1 MKARSASEKAFD
13 YIEYHERLTDS
24 PRKRL
29 AGPCITV
36 SRESGAGSGLV
47 DDILKDYLQK
57 HQKEGYGDWAIFDKN
72 LIEKVV
78 EDYNLPERLTKILTR
93 EGYNT
98 VDLMFRELFG
108 LQPSMRSLLHK
119 TTKTIL
125 QLANIGN
132 VIIVGRGAPVITA
145 NLKNAFHFRLVA
157 PLEDRIK
164 RIMVYYNFNR
174 KEAIEWIKN
183 EDNSRKEYFMKNFH
197 KNIEDPLLYHITIN
211 TNLMSYEE
219 AAFTIGNAVMKKF
232 PEMFNLKTNSAVK
245 V

>member
-1 MKARSASEKAFD
+1 MKARSASEKAFE
-13 YIEYHERLTDS
+13 YIEYHEKFDAAS
-24 PRKRL
+24 RKRL
-29 AGPCITV
+29 TGPCITV

-47 DDILKDYLQK
+47 DDILKDYLRK
-57 HQKEGYGDWAIFDKN
+57 HQKEGYGEWAIFDKN

-78 EDYNLPERLTKILTR
+78 EDYNLPDRLTKILTK

-119 TTKTIL
+119 TAKTIL

-145 NLKNAFHFRLVA
+145 NLNNAFHFRLVA

-164 RIMVYYNFNR
+164 RIMEYYNFSR
-174 KEAIEWIKN
+174 KEATDWIKE

-197 KNIEDPLLYHITIN
+197 KNIDDPLLYHITIN
-211 TNLMSYEE
+211 THLMSYEE
-219 AAFTIGNAVMKKF
+219 TAHTIGNAVMKKF
-232 PEMFNLKTNSAVK
+232 PEMFNVRPKTIVE